1 MASRFSVKGASTRDK
16 RCSSFKRYTASL
28 IAAMILV
35 EVTERLSDTQVA
47 LREADIEVIEEL
59 TSSIDEPT

>member
-1 MASRFSVKGASTRDK
+1 
-16 RCSSFKRYTASL
+16 
-28 IAAMILV
+28 MILV